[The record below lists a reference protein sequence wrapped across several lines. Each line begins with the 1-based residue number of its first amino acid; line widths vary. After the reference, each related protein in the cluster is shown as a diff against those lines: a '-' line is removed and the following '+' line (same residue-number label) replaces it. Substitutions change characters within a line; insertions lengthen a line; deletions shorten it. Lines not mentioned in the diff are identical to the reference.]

1 MAVLSIPT
9 VSDFY
14 SPRNAPLNPCSSINW
29 TIDHDLE
36 PISIPDT
43 SKQINYFDLSSFILT
58 LVAHLS
64 EKKEERRIF
73 RLLIKEKLSRVN
85 IRSFSQVIRLCI
97 ISLKVETL
105 DIIYQY
111 TKIFIK

>member
-1 MAVLSIPT
+1 MTSIP
-9 VSDFY
+9 FQF
-14 SPRNAPLNPCSSINW
+14 P
-29 TIDHDLE
+29 
-36 PISIPDT
+36 

-85 IRSFSQVIRLCI
+85 TSGSFRQATPGYVSFHSKKKR
-97 ISLKVETL
+97 
-105 DIIYQY
+105 
-111 TKIFIK
+111 